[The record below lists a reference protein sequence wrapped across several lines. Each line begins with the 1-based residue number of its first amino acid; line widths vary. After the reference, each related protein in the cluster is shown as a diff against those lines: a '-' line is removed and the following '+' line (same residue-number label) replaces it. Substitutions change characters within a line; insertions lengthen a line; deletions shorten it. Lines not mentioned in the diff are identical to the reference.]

1 MSLTK
6 SSFRTLNTVI
16 WDNDEALAECG
27 GFFAAASL
35 QRSDV
40 MVN

>member
-1 MSLTK
+1 MFLTK

-16 WDNDEALAECG
+16 WNNDEALAECG

-35 QRSDV
+35 QRNDV